1 MKLSDDLTQLTA
13 RLMLVQERREAI
25 NVAQE
30 LAGFVEKIDALENNT
45 PYRQQ
50 KVITA
55 ELKFTMKEISSMPRM
70 SKTFKKEF
78 IANGLVTH
86 VVKRPSGKHGF
97 YYEIQYRRNGY

>member
-55 ELKFTMKEISSMPRM
+55 ELKFTLP
-70 SKTFKKEF
+70 
-78 IANGLVTH
+78 
-86 VVKRPSGKHGF
+86 
-97 YYEIQYRRNGY
+97 